1 MAKNKKVMSLAIDPG
16 LHEQL
21 KDYCERKVVS
31 ASSYLGDLI
40 EKGVKIPVDEEP
52 VIYGKSANEQNTLKV
67 ILQIP
72 ANLRGNKVALAEW
85 LADQSSRLVSKLG

>member
-21 KDYCERKVVS
+21 KDYCERKDVS

-52 VIYGKSANEQNTLKV
+52 VIYGKSANENIFKV
-67 ILQIP
+67 VLQIP
-72 ANLRGNKVALAEW
+72 ANLKGNKVALAEW
-85 LADQSSRLVSKLG
+85 LADQSGRLVSKLG